1 MKSDV
6 EVEGKVVAETDRA
19 ILVDVDGDEI
29 WFPLSQVEV
38 DYLNDDEVILTVPAW
53 LARKLDLE

>member
-1 MKSDV
+1 MQSDV

-19 ILVDVDGDEI
+19 ILVDIDGEEI
-29 WFPLSQVEV
+29 WFPLSQVDV
-38 DYLNDDEVILTVPAW
+38 DYLSEDEVILTVPGW